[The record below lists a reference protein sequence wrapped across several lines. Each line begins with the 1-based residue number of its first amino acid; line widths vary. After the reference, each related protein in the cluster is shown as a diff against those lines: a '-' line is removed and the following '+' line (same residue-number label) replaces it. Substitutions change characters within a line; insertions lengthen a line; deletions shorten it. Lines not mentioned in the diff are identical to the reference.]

1 MTIADIVPVV
11 GEATNTEI
19 FSCAEFGNLTVLE
32 IDNEPWFVGR
42 EITNILGYENGSRDI
57 NRHVEDEDIKVMK
70 YKASTEMVKATLWKG
85 SDYSDKKLINESGLY
100 SLVLSS
106 KLESSKRFK
115 RWVTKE
121 ILPNIRKHGMYA
133 TEELLDNP
141 DLLIKVATQ
150 LKDEKEKRKAL
161 EQRVEEMKPKEVFAD
176 AVAGSDDCIL
186 VREMAK
192 VLTQYGVKMGEKKLF
207 SWLRERGYLIKK
219 KGDDY
224 NTPTQRAS
232 EMGLIRIK
240 KTAIMLPN
248 GSLSRPT
255 SIITGKGQQYFLN
268 KILEEKRNGKLDME
282 V

>member
-1 MTIADIVPVV
+1 MTIADIVPIT

-141 DLLIKVATQ
+141 DLLIQAATK
-150 LKDEKEKRKAL
+150 LKEEREKNRL
-161 EQRVEEMKPKEVFAD
+161 LQEQNKKMKPKALFAD
-176 AVAGSDDCIL
+176 AVASSEQSIL
-186 VREMAK
+186 VGELAK
-192 VLTQYGVKMGEKKLF
+192 LLKQNGVNTGEKRLF
-207 SWLRERGYLIKK
+207 QYLRDNGYLIKRQ
-219 KGDDY
+219 GSDH
-224 NTPTQRAS
+224 NLPTQRS
-232 EMGLIRIK
+232 MELGIMEIK
-240 KTAIMLPN
+240 ETVINKPN
-248 GSLSRPT
+248 GDVKINKT
-255 SIITGKGQQYFLN
+255 TKITGKGQTYFIDKFLSAEQ
-268 KILEEKRNGKLDME
+268 IGME

>member
-1 MTIADIVPVV
+1 MTIDDIKATVEV
-11 GEATNTEI
+11 ATNTEI

-141 DLLIKVATQ
+141 DLLIQAATK
-150 LKDEKEKRKAL
+150 LKEEREKNRL
-161 EQRVEEMKPKEVFAD
+161 LQEQNKKMKPKALFAD
-176 AVAGSDDCIL
+176 AVASSEQSIL
-186 VREMAK
+186 VGELAK
-192 VLTQYGVKMGEKKLF
+192 LLKQNGVNTGEKRLF
-207 SWLRERGYLIKK
+207 QYLRDNGYLIKRQ
-219 KGDDY
+219 GSDH
-224 NTPTQRAS
+224 NLPTQRS
-232 EMGLIRIK
+232 MELGIMEIK
-240 KTAIMLPN
+240 ETVINKPN
-248 GSLSRPT
+248 GDVKINKT
-255 SIITGKGQQYFLN
+255 TKITGKGQTYFIDKFLSAEQ
-268 KILEEKRNGKLDME
+268 IGME